1 MSIALEIPR
10 LLLHHSPRWRDG
22 RVVECTGLENQQGVK
37 TFQGSNPCPSAT
49 SKTRYQTV
57 VFLVNA
63 YAINADYRQC
73 LYALK
78 LNCALH
84 AFSSDKPSR
93 PI

>member
-1 MSIALEIPR
+1 
-10 LLLHHSPRWRDG
+10 
-22 RVVECTGLENQQGVK
+22 
-37 TFQGSNPCPSAT
+37 
-49 SKTRYQTV
+49 
-57 VFLVNA
+57 VNA

-78 LNCALH
+78 LNCALY